1 MVMPDLLILL
11 RAALL
16 GWINRLWRKGTRDRS
31 ATFTGL
37 ILTPLSMLAIY
48 ALARLMLAFVRLRL
62 PDQPWAISFELMAV
76 ATTTA
81 FFVLVTNS
89 VRQAFET
96 FYLGTDLPILLASP
110 LSRRTIFR
118 FKFINN
124 VIRDATVALVLAV
137 PAWLAFGQ
145 AFHAPGA
152 FYLTMLLG
160 WFFLLILISGFGVL
174 LAMTIVRAVP
184 ASRARQFLLSFS
196 LLLPLGGVG
205 AIQAF
210 LSGVLTPD
218 EIFTALAGSHLQQA
232 TLLPPIWLAQMLAT
246 QVPGFAF
253 AGSFANPFMLL
264 IGSSLFFLGLSVLL
278 AEQLYAS
285 GWSLV
290 QGQPATLRHRNNWHL
305 LRLPASPVRAIVM
318 KDLRTF
324 LRQPAQWYY
333 LASGALLLA
342 FTAIGATTTDR
353 GVLVKGT
360 VGIMMA
366 YVAASTFG
374 MVLSLYSLS
383 RESHNWWIIQA
394 SPLDTREIYR
404 AKWLYALIPTAVLSL
419 IGMIFIQILGGIET
433 SQILASALLLTLLNI
448 TMVSINVAMGTW
460 RADFTRPPE
469 TQGGDPLTVI
479 VAQSVN
485 YAYGLLPILVI
496 FLIRASPLWPQ
507 ILQRGGVSS
516 LILAVTGAYLL
527 ISVPLI
533 LVSHRLGLGIL
544 RRLRVEI

>member
-1 MVMPDLLILL
+1 MPDLLILL
-11 RAALL
+11 RANLL
-16 GWINRLWRKGTRDRS
+16 GWSNRLRRKGTRGRS
-31 ATFTGL
+31 AAFAGL
-37 ILTPLSMLAIY
+37 ILTPLSMLAVY
-48 ALARLMLAFVRLRL
+48 GLTRLMLAFVRLRL
-62 PDQPWAISFELMAV
+62 PDQPWAITFELMAV

-118 FKFINN
+118 FKFITN
-124 VIRDATVALVLAV
+124 VVRDATVALVLAV

-145 AFHAPGA
+145 AFQAPGS

-174 LAMTIVRAVP
+174 LAMAIVRAIP
-184 ASRARQFLLSFS
+184 APRARQFLLSFS
-196 LLLPLGGVG
+196 LLIPLGGVG

-232 TLLPPIWLAQMLAT
+232 TLLPPVWLAQMLAT

-264 IGSSLFFLGLSVLL
+264 TGASLFFLGLSVIL

-290 QGQPATLRHRNNWHL
+290 QGQPLAPRHRTGWHWFKL
-305 LRLPASPVRAIVM
+305 KPSPVRAILL

-333 LASGALLLA
+333 LASGALLLV
-342 FTAIGATTTDR
+342 FTAMGATTTDR

-360 VGIMMA
+360 VAVMMA

-394 SPLDTREIYR
+394 SPLDAREIYR

-419 IGMIFIQILGGIET
+419 IGMTFIQILGGIEI

-485 YAYGLLPILVI
+485 YGYGLFPILVI
-496 FLIRASPLWPQ
+496 FLVRASPIWPQ
-507 ILQRGGVSS
+507 MLHTGGVSG
-516 LILAVTGAYLL
+516 LILAVTVAYML
-527 ISVPLI
+527 ISIPLI
-533 LVSHRLGLGIL
+533 LISHRLGVSIL
-544 RRLRVEI
+544 ARLRVGI